1 MLYRSLELES
11 NACPDSLVDV
21 VNQELGKELEES
33 YLKGGVQVTH
43 YKPSNDGGGSGSDNP
58 PGKAF
63 QETTCMCFFLGG
75 RCKK

>member
-1 MLYRSLELES
+1 MVHTSFELES

-33 YLKGGVQVTH
+33 YLKGGFQVTD
-43 YKPSNDGGGSGSDNP
+43 YKPSDDGGGSGSDNP

-63 QETTCMCFFLGG
+63 QETTCVRFFLRG